1 MMTIWVNNKL
11 VELVS
16 SENIT
21 AVLQRLQIDYTTG
34 LAVAVNNE
42 VIPKSTW
49 ETHILN
55 EHDKV
60 TIIRATQ
67 GG

>member
-1 MMTIWVNNKL
+1 MMTISVNNKP

-21 AVLQRLQIDYTTG
+21 AVLQHLQIDYTKG

-49 ETHILN
+49 ETHTLN

>member
-1 MMTIWVNNKL
+1 MMTISVNNKPL
-11 VELVS
+11 ELVS
-16 SENIT
+16 AENIT
-21 AVLQRLQIDYTTG
+21 AVLQRFQIDYARG

-49 ETHILN
+49 ETHVLN